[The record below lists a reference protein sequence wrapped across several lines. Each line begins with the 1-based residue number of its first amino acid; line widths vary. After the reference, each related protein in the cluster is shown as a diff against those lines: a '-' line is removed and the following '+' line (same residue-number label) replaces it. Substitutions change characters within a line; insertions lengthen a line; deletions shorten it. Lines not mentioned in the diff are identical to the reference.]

1 MMNRI
6 GFGALA
12 AALCTLAGC
21 GGGGSSSGGGTP
33 TPPPVVINNVQPVVV
48 NSGPSNQEADVLYT
62 SVTICV
68 PGTSTC
74 QTIPNIQVDTG
85 SSGLRLLN
93 SQVTLTLP
101 NSTDASGNVIGNC
114 VQFLDT
120 SYIWGPVAL
129 ADVKFA
135 DEVAS
140 SLPVQLGAQW
150 GRPTS
155 FPAAPTVCSS
165 GGTAV
170 TTPSTLGANGIL
182 GVGNFIQD
190 CGQGC
195 ANASSKYYYSCTTT
209 ACTQAAV
216 PVARQLTNPVAK
228 FPQDNNGLL
237 ISLPALPD
245 AGQVSATGS
254 MIFGIGTQ
262 TNNALGAARVQTISP
277 STGNFSTTFSGKTYS
292 SSFLDTGSNGL
303 FFTDTATA
311 LALGLPACASP
322 NSAFYCPTSQKSF
335 SAITTGVNNT
345 ANTVTFNIA
354 NLLNLPQANSAF
366 NNIGGSQPG
375 YFDWGLPFF
384 FGKSVFV
391 ALELSS
397 TPGGNGPY
405 WAY

>member
-1 MMNRI
+1 MKNRM
-6 GFGALA
+6 LA
-12 AALCTLAGC
+12 GPLVAALCTLAGC
-21 GGGGSSSGGGTP
+21 GGGGSSSGGGVF

-48 NSGPSNQEADVLYT
+48 NAGPSNQEADVLYT

-93 SQVTLTLP
+93 SQVTLVLP
-101 NSTDASGNVIGNC
+101 NSTDISGNVIGNC

-195 ANASSKYYYSCTTT
+195 ASTSSKYYYSCTTT

-216 PVARQLTNPVAK
+216 PVAKQLTNPVAK

-237 ISLPALPD
+237 ITLPALPD
-245 AGQVSATGS
+245 AGQVSASGS

-262 TNNALGAARVQTISP
+262 TNNALGAARVQTISS
-277 STGNFSTTFSGKTYS
+277 STGTFSTTFSGKTYPG
-292 SSFLDTGSNGL
+292 SFIDSGSNGY
-303 FFTDTATA
+303 FFLDAATT
-311 LALGLPACASP
+311 GLPICSNAAP
-322 NSAFYCPTSQKSF
+322 FYCPTTQKSF
-335 SAITTGVNNT
+335 TAITTGINSV
-345 ANTVTFNIA
+345 ANTVAFNIA
-354 NLLNLPQANSAF
+354 NLNSLPAANSAF
-366 NNIGGSQPG
+366 NNIGGSQPNF
-375 YFDWGLPFF
+375 FDWGLPFF

-397 TPGGNGPY
+397 TPGGSGPY